1 MSMPVRHFFRNKPT
15 VLPEAQ
21 PGLQLARQPFRFESE
36 AGVKTGA
43 YLKFEP
49 LTHLALKSTDAF
61 RVYG

>member
-1 MSMPVRHFFRNKPT
+1 